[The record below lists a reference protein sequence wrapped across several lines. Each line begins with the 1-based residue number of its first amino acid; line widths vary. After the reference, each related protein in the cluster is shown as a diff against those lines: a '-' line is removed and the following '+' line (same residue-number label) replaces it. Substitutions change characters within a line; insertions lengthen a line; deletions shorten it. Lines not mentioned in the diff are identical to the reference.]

1 MLGSGALFYLIRSA
15 LRLRGLVAAGQP
27 VSRGLALVSVSVGI
41 GVAGS
46 AFVNAAGFCSR
57 PAGVY
62 LAGVGGCLFVS
73 SAMFARLLL
82 ASSPN
87 SGA

>member
-1 MLGSGALFYLIRSA
+1 VVLCTGALLYLLRSA
-15 LRLRGLVAAGQP
+15 QRVRRLVRAGEP
-27 VSRGLALVSVSVGI
+27 VSRRLAWLSIAVGI

-46 AFVNAAGFCSR
+46 ALLNAVGVFTR
-57 PAGVY
+57 PSGVY

-82 ASSPN
+82 AGSPD
-87 SGA
+87 